1 MGEVASLARIARS
14 ASPVASLADA
24 VANSCKYFSV
34 FVLNDCQSSCNCC
47 GCWTFGFVTH
57 RVDEHTSSSEN
68 SSETSSENS
77 SKDGTL
83 CGPMWE

>member
-1 MGEVASLARIARS
+1 MGEVASLARLAHS
-14 ASPVASLADA
+14 ASPVAGLADA

-57 RVDEHTSSSEN
+57 RVDEHTSSS
-68 SSETSSENS
+68 SEDEHS
-77 SKDGTL
+77 TL
-83 CGPMWE
+83 CGPMRE

>member
-1 MGEVASLARIARS
+1 MGELSSLARLAHS

-34 FVLNDCQSSCNCC
+34 YVLNDCRSSCNCC
-47 GCWTFGFVTH
+47 GCWKFGFETH
-57 RVDEHTSSSEN
+57 RVDAHSSSED
-68 SSETSSENS
+68 SHEDSHGDDMHS
-77 SKDGTL
+77 TL

>member
-1 MGEVASLARIARS
+1 MGELASLARLAHS
-14 ASPVASLADA
+14 APPVASLAD
-24 VANSCKYFSV
+24 VVTNSCTYVSV

-57 RVDEHTSSSEN
+57 RVDEHTSSSE
-68 SSETSSENS
+68 
-77 SKDGTL
+77 DDTL

>member
-1 MGEVASLARIARS
+1 MGEVASLARLAHS

-24 VANSCKYFSV
+24 VTNSCKYFSV

-57 RVDEHTSSSEN
+57 RVDASSSSED
-68 SSETSSENS
+68 EHI
-77 SKDGTL
+77 TL